1 MTLDRPIRLG
11 TRASA
16 LALWQANWTAA
27 ALKSQGFEVE
37 IVELTTTGDTDRRP
51 LAQVGGEGVFTK
63 RIQEALLD
71 NEVDLAVHSL
81 KDLPTIEVPELKLA
95 AVPSR
100 EDVHDWLISPE
111 GTSLNDLPQ
120 GAKVGTGSLRRQA
133 QLLHQRPDLEVCQIR
148 GNVETRL
155 GKLNGGEFDAVVLAA
170 AGVKRL
176 ELTEV
181 KGWPIP
187 LEVML
192 PAVGQAAL
200 GLEVRANDE
209 AVEQAVRTLN
219 DEATEMAVLAERSML
234 RHLLAGCL
242 APVGGYATFSGGTLK
257 LKAMVLDPKGVE
269 CLFHVGE
276 LSGEGLNT
284 TDAEGLGREIAEAL
298 LGQGAEELIRQCR
311 SQGKV

>member
-1 MTLDRPIRLG
+1 MTLDHPIRLG

-27 ALKSQGFEVE
+27 ALRKQGFEVE

-51 LAQVGGEGVFTK
+51 LAQVGGEGLFTK
-63 RIQEALLD
+63 RIQEALLAD
-71 NEVDLAVHSL
+71 EVDLAVHSL
-81 KDLPTIEVPELKLA
+81 KDLPTIGVPELKLA
-95 AVPSR
+95 AVPPR
-100 EDVHDWLISPE
+100 EDVHDWLISPD
-111 GTSLNDLPQ
+111 GTSLSDLPQ
-120 GAKVGTGSLRRQA
+120 GATVGTGSLRRQA
-133 QLLHQRPDLEVCQIR
+133 QLLHQRPDLKVSQIR

-155 GKLNGGEFDAVVLAA
+155 SKLDGGEFDAVVLAA

-176 ELTEV
+176 ELTDV
-181 KGWPIP
+181 QGWPIP

-200 GLEVRANDE
+200 GLEVRADDE

-242 APVGGYATFSGGTLK
+242 APVGGYATYEDGSLK
-257 LKAMVLDPKGVE
+257 LKATVLDRDGVE
-269 CLFHVGE
+269 CLFQIGE
-276 LSGEGLNT
+276 LSGKELST
-284 TDAEGLGREIAEAL
+284 DDAEGLGKEIAEAL
-298 LGQGAEELIRQCR
+298 LSQGAEDLIRQCR
-311 SQGKV
+311 SEGD